1 MLLEFYLS
9 DRDAKFIVEFDDDEE
24 SLYID
29 IHYNDGS
36 RENIYEIQ
44 IPFLETI
51 KELFNN
57 IQAWSIKSVKSYI
70 DINVKTENEDGDY
83 QSKKCL
89 IQNKYNNIITFEIK
103 DSDVP
108 IFHIRLVNKYEMIE
122 KEDVENSFY
131 IFIP

>member
-1 MLLEFYLS
+1 MLLEFYIS
-9 DRDAKFIVEFDDDEE
+9 DRDAKFIVEFDDDEG

-57 IQAWSIKSVKSYI
+57 IQAWSLKSVKSYI
-70 DINVKTENEDGDY
+70 DINVKKENEYGDY

-89 IQNKYNNIITFEIK
+89 IQNKYDNIIIFDIK